1 MAGIL
6 LLLMGGPGA
15 RSAELGSLRGAGYP
29 LTVLEPRMPDQQA
42 AIVRLQ
48 PDLVVVDG
56 VAAPSHGRATAG
68 WLASRLR
75 TTPFLFLD
83 VSDRDV
89 PKVKKEVPRA
99 QFGTWASLTG
109 ACKRLLEKGSN

>member
-1 MAGIL
+1 MGGIL
-6 LLLMGGPGA
+6 LLLMGDPGA
-15 RSAELGSLRGAGYP
+15 RSAELGSLREARYP

-42 AIVRLQ
+42 AIARLQ

-56 VAAPSHGRATAG
+56 VAAPSHGRAAAG
-68 WLASRLR
+68 WLATRLR

-83 VSDRDV
+83 VNDRDV

-109 ACKRLLEKGSN
+109 ACKRLLDKGPG